1 MPKENDKDYHCIFA
15 FHSPSDMND
24 FGKLMR
30 VAELIEC
37 FLSQPALPF
46 NWEASKTFLT
56 SNFSCKIIENT
67 P

>member
-1 MPKENDKDYHCIFA
+1 MHKENDRDYHCIFA
-15 FHSPSDMND
+15 FCSPSNMND

-37 FLSQPALPF
+37 FLSLPAEPF

-56 SNFSCKIIENT
+56 SSFSCQIIENT